1 MKSQAAWTWTH
12 ATMEAT
18 VTRKE
23 AKKWKY
29 LKEIFIIF
37 VERRSIQL
45 IQKLNNT

>member
-12 ATMEAT
+12 ATME
-18 VTRKE
+18 VTLTINV
-23 AKKWKY
+23 AKKLKY

-45 IQKLNNT
+45 IQKLNDT